1 MQWNLFLSA
10 STECWMYLWS
20 RCGLQSPSWVM
31 MWKITFV
38 FFNILYILEN
48 HISRK
53 PKNSLWILTVVT
65 AHYED
70 RFVASLYCF
79 YIQKV
84 SRGNMLLSPHWK
96 CSLGSPIYYP
106 LCCTAAERP
115 QVLIP
120 CLKRSNSF
128 LFLFTKRTCYY
139 SPHLNFN
146 LIETVRWIT
155 WMEMTEK
162 TSEAVLLKP
171 TSGWSVG
178 NESFSFSLLYLHR
191 FRVVM

>member
-1 MQWNLFLSA
+1 
-10 STECWMYLWS
+10 MYLWS

-31 MWKITFV
+31 MWKITFC
-38 FFNILYILEN
+38 FSILYILET
-48 HISRK
+48 HVSRE

-84 SRGNMLLSPHWK
+84 SRNNMLLSPLWK
-96 CSLGSPIYYP
+96 CSLGSQIYYP

-115 QVLIP
+115 QVLWFHAWKEVIA
-120 CLKRSNSF
+120 F
-128 LFLFTKRTCYY
+128 Y
-139 SPHLNFN
+139 SCSLNALVPTAHKVWGVNFN
-146 LIETVRWIT
+146 LMETVQWIN
-155 WMEMTEK
+155 WMEMTEQ